1 PLYRDDDLVA
11 GRQTIGLLPGDVL
24 VLLEQ
29 GRLYGIGVA
38 DGGLR
43 WTQPGPPTPT
53 PIPEA
58 TPDPTRVAVEVAVS
72 VPVSAVLDQAE
83 ALVYTIDRRDR
94 LTAYST
100 AGEAPV
106 FEPVWQVEL
115 ELTGAPLLYALPGG
129 GVGAVGRDEAV
140 ALTTGGTRLWLQ
152 EWEEPAGRAVRAG
165 DTLFLP
171 VGREET
177 VLWSLAADSAAAWQ
191 PVPAGTPFGWP
202 GQGLWLYTREGVYRF
217 DTETHTA
224 ERSEERRVGKEWRCR
239 ET

>member
-1 PLYRDDDLVA
+1 
-11 GRQTIGLLPGDVL
+11 
-24 VLLEQ
+24 
-29 GRLYGIGVA
+29 
-38 DGGLR
+38 
-43 WTQPGPPTPT
+43 
-53 PIPEA
+53 
-58 TPDPTRVAVEVAVS
+58 
-72 VPVSAVLDQAE
+72 VLDQAE

-115 ELTGAPLLYALPGG
+115 DLTGAPLLYALPGG
-129 GVGAVGRDEAV
+129 GVVAVGRDEAV
-140 ALTTGGTRLWLQ
+140 ALNTGGARLWLQ

-202 GQGLWLYTREGVYRF
+202 GQGLWLYTREGIYRF

-224 ERSEERRVGKEWRCR
+224 ELVLALPRAMPGRAAHGAGDALALPDRGLLVAHRAPAARRQLRPAAAGDLP
-239 ET
+239 